1 MPHSSRAQYLS
12 TANNSYPSPNQRQEE
27 ARDKKKTLSS
37 ALSFPLAAII
47 NKSIMHGAL
56 PAEWKEARV
65 CPIPK
70 KGQSTDPAD
79 YRPVSILPA
88 VSLIA
93 EKHMMRFLGPAV
105 EVGLPENQY
114 GFRKGR
120 GCEDALIR
128 LESEICAGWE
138 MCRVQKPRVA
148 TKVAVVAIDM
158 SKAFDKIPHCQ
169 LMRSLRQR
177 FELPP
182 CVDRWYCDFVTGRT
196 MWVQVGQ
203 GKSDKIPILS
213 GIPQGSVSGPVLFN
227 AATAELGDVVLS
239 QNTTRIA
246 YADDWTI
253 VKPILTQGC
262 LNDLQSDVGKM
273 FGVIE
278 GTGNVV
284 NPAKTDLLIAT
295 LSKVPTQHP
304 LSITVAGTTIT
315 AKPEIKILG
324 VTWDTGLTFTS
335 HIRSKTKAA
344 RRMLGHVTGSL
355 RRWCV
360 PGAITHIYNS
370 CIRPAMI
377 YASTL
382 TFGVNTAGDDAY
394 DRVDRL
400 TSRIVGGGSL
410 ARRAPF
416 CASGSRLAAE
426 TKESR
431 TRLIELYAHGRRY
444 APPGIRECV
453 VGPRTVKTRSMDD
466 TFKLEQ
472 PYASTLTRVSKCC
485 LCRGVASF
493 NDLPAERRGVRS
505 GAQVGF
511 P

>member
-1 MPHSSRAQYLS
+1 
-12 TANNSYPSPNQRQEE
+12 
-27 ARDKKKTLSS
+27 
-37 ALSFPLAAII
+37 
-47 NKSIMHGAL
+47 
-56 PAEWKEARV
+56 
-65 CPIPK
+65 
-70 KGQSTDPAD
+70 
-79 YRPVSILPA
+79 
-88 VSLIA
+88 
-93 EKHMMRFLGPAV
+93 
-105 EVGLPENQY
+105 
-114 GFRKGR
+114 
-120 GCEDALIR
+120 
-128 LESEICAGWE
+128 